1 MIKGMR
7 EKRGVD
13 DTTGEVQ
20 IANQGNYQVL
30 GRHRS
35 MDTGMGVG
43 DANVAELWMM

>member
-1 MIKGMR
+1 MIKGVR

-13 DTTGEVQ
+13 DTTEEVQ

-43 DANVAELWMM
+43 DMNVAESCG